1 MLRGRVG
8 LALPD
13 ALQGLLALELLEG
26 QAPGVGARLARRA
39 VPLDLLICFFLRR
52 ERRRG
57 VRGDARVDVVRG
69 GRLLLD
75 REPRRRLPTS
85 SSANRAAAFVVRLA
99 PGNETSQLA
108 TFGDAFALRR
118 GDAWHL
124 IAETFLT
131 HSEPVAP
138 ALALRSRMQEA
149 FSVTHALAPPRQV
162 PPGGAEGWRL
172 QHGEHLLLRD
182 AADNLVAS
190 LALDKPKRESHD
202 EI

>member
-1 MLRGRVG
+1 MDTLESGRRSRDTDSDQIRTQPQPRPAPAPGGRVIFFVKNE
-8 LALPD
+8 AAD
-13 ALQGLLALELLEG
+13 
-26 QAPGVGARLARRA
+26 
-39 VPLDLLICFFLRR
+39 PLD
-52 ERRRG
+52 
-57 VRGDARVDVVRG
+57 VWAV
-69 GRLLLD
+69 
-75 REPRRRLPTS
+75 PTS

>member
-1 MLRGRVG
+1 VGAAPAPGADPVSPAPRPRPAPAPGPAPAPSGRVIFFVRNE
-8 LALPD
+8 ASD
-13 ALQGLLALELLEG
+13 
-26 QAPGVGARLARRA
+26 
-39 VPLDLLICFFLRR
+39 PLD
-52 ERRRG
+52 
-57 VRGDARVDVVRG
+57 VWAV
-69 GRLLLD
+69 
-75 REPRRRLPTS
+75 PTS

-131 HSEPVAP
+131 HSEPIAP
-138 ALALRSRMQEA
+138 ALALRNRMQEA
-149 FSVTHALAPPRQV
+149 FGVTHALAPPRQV

-172 QHGEHLLLRD
+172 QHGEHLLIRD
-182 AADNLVAS
+182 AAENLVAS
-190 LALDKPKRESHD
+190 IALDRPQHESHD

>member
-1 MLRGRVG
+1 MARVPAPGAGAPAPAPGTEVAAPGAPGTPDAGAPAPGADPVAAVPRPRPAPAPGGRVIFFVKNE
-8 LALPD
+8 ASD
-13 ALQGLLALELLEG
+13 
-26 QAPGVGARLARRA
+26 
-39 VPLDLLICFFLRR
+39 PLD
-52 ERRRG
+52 
-57 VRGDARVDVVRG
+57 VWAV
-69 GRLLLD
+69 
-75 REPRRRLPTS
+75 PTS

>member
-1 MLRGRVG
+1 MNRNGMMR
-8 LALPD
+8 P
-13 ALQGLLALELLEG
+13 
-26 QAPGVGARLARRA
+26 PSLARRRSSHLSSIPSGDLPDPSA
-39 VPLDLLICFFLRR
+39 LDSVNDL
-52 ERRRG
+52 ES
-57 VRGDARVDVVRG
+57 
-69 GRLLLD
+69 
-75 REPRRRLPTS
+75 PT
-85 SSANRAAAFVVRLA
+85 AFD
-99 PGNETSQLA
+99 T
-108 TFGDAFALRR
+108 
-118 GDAWHL
+118 
-124 IAETFLT
+124 ETFLT

>member
-1 MLRGRVG
+1 MRTR
-8 LALPD
+8 
-13 ALQGLLALELLEG
+13 ETSH
-26 QAPGVGARLARRA
+26 A
-39 VPLDLLICFFLRR
+39 VRTQVLVTG
-52 ERRRG
+52 RRRTPRNHSKLG
-57 VRGDARVDVVRG
+57 
-69 GRLLLD
+69 
-75 REPRRRLPTS
+75 RRR
-85 SSANRAAAFVVRLA
+85 V
-99 PGNETSQLA
+99 
-108 TFGDAFALRR
+108 

-182 AADNLVAS
+182 AAENLVAS

>member
-1 MLRGRVG
+1 MIIF
-8 LALPD
+8 PD
-13 ALQGLLALELLEG
+13 A
-26 QAPGVGARLARRA
+26 
-39 VPLDLLICFFLRR
+39 IC
-52 ERRRG
+52 
-57 VRGDARVDVVRG
+57 
-69 GRLLLD
+69 
-75 REPRRRLPTS
+75 S
-85 SSANRAAAFVVRLA
+85 I
-99 PGNETSQLA
+99 
-108 TFGDAFALRR
+108 
-118 GDAWHL
+118 

>member
-1 MLRGRVG
+1 MASLRNRCPRG
-8 LALPD
+8 LG
-13 ALQGLLALELLEG
+13 GLSISIPTADTHDDDYEPEPSS
-26 QAPGVGARLARRA
+26 PGTPEAIKNEAA
-39 VPLDLLICFFLRR
+39 DPLD
-52 ERRRG
+52 
-57 VRGDARVDVVRG
+57 VWAV
-69 GRLLLD
+69 
-75 REPRRRLPTS
+75 PTS

>member
-1 MLRGRVG
+1 MTE
-8 LALPD
+8 AT
-13 ALQGLLALELLEG
+13 
-26 QAPGVGARLARRA
+26 GARHVGQSVSTPRGVLARQSPRHLAQKQWPQPTFTWTPASRQSGHSRA
-39 VPLDLLICFFLRR
+39 ACSRVRNEASDPLD
-52 ERRRG
+52 
-57 VRGDARVDVVRG
+57 VWAV
-69 GRLLLD
+69 
-75 REPRRRLPTS
+75 PTS

-131 HSEPVAP
+131 HSEPIAP
-138 ALALRSRMQEA
+138 ALALRNRMQEA
-149 FSVTHALAPPRQV
+149 FGVTHALAPPRQV

-172 QHGEHLLLRD
+172 QHGEHLLIRD
-182 AADNLVAS
+182 AAENLVAS
-190 LALDKPKRESHD
+190 IALDRPQHESHD

>member
-1 MLRGRVG
+1 MRTREKPHAVRTQVLGPGDRRTPRNQSIPRLTSRQRV
-8 LALPD
+8 
-13 ALQGLLALELLEG
+13 ES
-26 QAPGVGARLARRA
+26 RRENEA
-39 VPLDLLICFFLRR
+39 ADPLD
-52 ERRRG
+52 
-57 VRGDARVDVVRG
+57 VWAV
-69 GRLLLD
+69 
-75 REPRRRLPTS
+75 PTS

-138 ALALRSRMQEA
+138 ALALRSRVQEA

-190 LALDKPKRESHD
+190 LALDKPKRESRD

>member
-1 MLRGRVG
+1 MASLRNRCPRG
-8 LALPD
+8 LG
-13 ALQGLLALELLEG
+13 GLSISIPTA
-26 QAPGVGARLARRA
+26 
-39 VPLDLLICFFLRR
+39 DTH
-52 ERRRG
+52 
-57 VRGDARVDVVRG
+57 DD
-69 GRLLLD
+69 D
-75 REPRRRLPTS
+75 YEPEP
-85 SSANRAAAFVVRLA
+85 
-99 PGNETSQLA
+99 
-108 TFGDAFALRR
+108 
-118 GDAWHL
+118 WHL

-182 AADNLVAS
+182 AAENLVAS